1 MLTQRLRMQGL
12 IVFDW
17 ADRIP
22 EAIEQL
28 GLWHAEGRLKIRE
41 DVQHGGVDAFPDVVN
56 MLYTGANN
64 GKLVLKV

>member
-1 MLTQRLRMQGL
+1 MQGL

-17 ADRIP
+17 AKRIP

-28 GLWHAEGRLKIRE
+28 GNWHAEGKLKIRE
-41 DVQHGGVDAFPDVVN
+41 DVQAGGLDAFPDVVN